1 MNAAEFDFA
10 KLIWPI
16 EPATF
21 FRETWEKEPLI
32 VSRNHFDYYTSLFST
47 RDVSQMI
54 HFTRPRFAGMRS
66 HSTPTEAL
74 RGVAPDQEKL
84 YAGRDD
90 DLAEL
95 NREFAEGKTYLVH
108 GLEKRWQPI
117 SRLCRTLEATFHH
130 PVNAAMFLTPKGSQG
145 FEAHYDAIEGFILQ
159 IDGSK
164 SWRIYKPEQR
174 LPLAIAAAPTL
185 EGPLGEPLMEI
196 ELHAG
201 DLLYLPRGYIHE
213 AFTSECSSL
222 HVTVAVAV
230 LRWADLLGSALT
242 LVAAQDVR
250 FREAVPVGFLNTSGA
265 ALQERLQELLHLLA
279 AKARANEAVDHLAEQ
294 FIGKLPAL
302 PGGQFVPPEEIEQI
316 DLDTVLEKAP
326 GVISRVN
333 MEKGSVSI
341 QYPGNRIRG
350 PRQIAPALRFIA
362 AETRFAV
369 RSLPD
374 SLTSQSKLVLVRRL
388 VREGLLAIASRP
400 LLQERTATPAEDIA

>member
-1 MNAAEFDFA
+1 
-10 KLIWPI
+10 
-16 EPATF
+16 
-21 FRETWEKEPLI
+21 
-32 VSRNHFDYYTSLFST
+32 
-47 RDVSQMI
+47 
-54 HFTRPRFAGMRS
+54 
-66 HSTPTEAL
+66 
-74 RGVAPDQEKL
+74 
-84 YAGRDD
+84 
-90 DLAEL
+90 
-95 NREFAEGKTYLVH
+95 
-108 GLEKRWQPI
+108 
-117 SRLCRTLEATFHH
+117 
-130 PVNAAMFLTPKGSQG
+130 MFLTPKGSQG